1 MQGLRTVIYK
11 VPDLKQ
17 ATAWYSK
24 AFETTPYFEEPFYVG
39 FSIEG
44 YELGLLPEEGS
55 DDTLKASNIL
65 AYWGVRSMEIEFARL
80 LALGATVHESPTDV
94 GEGIVTAS
102 VFDPYGNVIGLI
114 FNPHFKVDD

>member
-24 AFETTPYFEEPFYVG
+24 AFETTPYFEESFYVG

-65 AYWGVRSMEIEFARL
+65 AYWGVATMEIEFARL

-114 FNPHFKVDD
+114 FNPHFKMGD

>member
-11 VPDLKQ
+11 VPNLKQ
-17 ATAWYSK
+17 ATEWYSK
-24 AFETTPYFEEPFYVG
+24 AFEATPYFEEPFYVG

-44 YELGLLPEEGS
+44 YELGLLPEEVNEGQ
-55 DDTLKASNIL
+55 LRASNVL
-65 AYWGVRSMEIEFARL
+65 AYWGVMSMEKEFARL

-94 GEGIVTAS
+94 GDGIVTAS

-114 FNPHFKVDD
+114 FNPHFKWSS

>member
-44 YELGLLPEEGS
+44 YELGLLPEEES

>member
-1 MQGLRTVIYK
+1 M
-11 VPDLKQ
+11 
-17 ATAWYSK
+17 
-24 AFETTPYFEEPFYVG
+24 
-39 FSIEG
+39 
-44 YELGLLPEEGS
+44 PEEGS
-55 DDTLKASNIL
+55 DDTLKASNSL
-65 AYWGVRSMEIEFARL
+65 AYWGVMSMEIEFARL